1 MRKLLNNK
9 IPNDLK
15 DHHMPDNFDISLKSY
30 GGGGSQKSLNP
41 NPKKLKKQSMNGF
54 EKQYEN
60 IIDYIVRITYTIW
73 EKKNIGYIY
82 DTYSKDCSVW
92 DEFGLQYGSEKIV
105 SDTVHT
111 NNAFPNIRLFAD
123 EVIWAGDDRSSFHTS
138 HRTIITGTNT
148 GFSKFSPPTGKSVR
162 LFCIANCVAKNN
174 EIYYENVVYDT
185 AGLIKQ
191 LGLDLNE
198 VAKKISK
205 EGVVGPF
212 SPSFK
217 NSKPIRDI
225 KRLKL
230 ISYPIPNKI
239 VNVREFVHSAYDTI
253 WNGRNFAAIDDIY
266 SNNIEFEGSTSRK
279 FKGINKL
286 KQFIISMIACFPDL
300 ALSIEDLYWMGN
312 PKDGYLVSIRWGAF
326 GTHKGNGIYGTPTN
340 RECYL
345 WGITQWEIKNNKIIK
360 EWTGFNELAILIQL
374 LGDKNES
381 IR

>member
-212 SPSFK
+212 APSFK

-253 WNGRNFAAIDDIY
+253 WNRRNFAAIDDIY

-300 ALSIEDLYWMGN
+300 TLSIEDLYWMGN

-345 WGITQWEIKNNKIIK
+345 WGITQWEIRNNKIIK

-374 LGDKNES
+374 LGEKNES

>member
-9 IPNDLK
+9 IPNNLK

-253 WNGRNFAAIDDIY
+253 WNRRNFAAIDDIY

-300 ALSIEDLYWMGN
+300 TLSIEDLYWMGN

-345 WGITQWEIKNNKIIK
+345 WGITQWEIRNNKIIK

-374 LGDKNES
+374 LGEKNES

>member
-253 WNGRNFAAIDDIY
+253 WNRRNFAAIDDIY

-345 WGITQWEIKNNKIIK
+345 WGITQWEIRNNKIIK

-374 LGDKNES
+374 LGEKNES

>member
-253 WNGRNFAAIDDIY
+253 WNRRNFAAIDDIY

-326 GTHKGNGIYGTPTN
+326 GTHKGNGIYGPPTN

-374 LGDKNES
+374 LGEKNES

>member
-30 GGGGSQKSLNP
+30 GGGGSKKSLNP

-148 GFSKFSPPTGKSVR
+148 GFSKFSPPTGKSLR

-198 VAKKISK
+198 VAKKISR

-212 SPSFK
+212 APSFK

-230 ISYPIPNKI
+230 ISYPIPDKI

-266 SNNIEFEGSTSRK
+266 SNNIEFEASTSRK
-279 FKGINKL
+279 FKGIDKL

-326 GTHKGNGIYGTPTN
+326 GTHKGNGIYGPPTN

-374 LGDKNES
+374 LGENNES

>member
-253 WNGRNFAAIDDIY
+253 WNRRNFAAIDDIY
-266 SNNIEFEGSTSRK
+266 SDNIEFEGSTSRK

-300 ALSIEDLYWMGN
+300 TLSIEDLYWMGN

-345 WGITQWEIKNNKIIK
+345 WGITQWEIRNNKIIK

-374 LGDKNES
+374 LGEKNES

>member
-253 WNGRNFAAIDDIY
+253 WNRRNFAAIDDIY

-300 ALSIEDLYWMGN
+300 TLSIEDLYWMGN

-374 LGDKNES
+374 LGEKNES

>member
-1 MRKLLNNK
+1 MRKLLNNR

-253 WNGRNFAAIDDIY
+253 WNRRNFAAIDDIY

-345 WGITQWEIKNNKIIK
+345 WGITQWEIRNNKIIK

-374 LGDKNES
+374 LGEKNES

>member
-9 IPNDLK
+9 IPNNLK

-253 WNGRNFAAIDDIY
+253 WNRRNFAAIDDIY
-266 SNNIEFEGSTSRK
+266 SDNIEFEGSTSRK

-286 KQFIISMIACFPDL
+286 KQFIISLIACFPDL

-374 LGDKNES
+374 LGENNES

>member
-9 IPNDLK
+9 IPNNLK

-253 WNGRNFAAIDDIY
+253 WNRRNFAAIDDIY
-266 SNNIEFEGSTSRK
+266 ANNIEFEGSTSRK

-345 WGITQWEIKNNKIIK
+345 WGITQWEIRNNKIIK

-374 LGDKNES
+374 LGEKNES

>member
-9 IPNDLK
+9 IPNNLK

-253 WNGRNFAAIDDIY
+253 WNRRNFAAIDDIY

-345 WGITQWEIKNNKIIK
+345 WGITQWEIRNNKIIK

-374 LGDKNES
+374 LGEKNES

>member
-9 IPNDLK
+9 IPNNLK

-253 WNGRNFAAIDDIY
+253 WNRRNFAAIDDIY
-266 SNNIEFEGSTSRK
+266 ANNIEFEGSTSRK

-300 ALSIEDLYWMGN
+300 TLSIEDLYWMGN

-345 WGITQWEIKNNKIIK
+345 WGITQWEIRNNKIIK

-374 LGDKNES
+374 LGENNES

>member
-9 IPNDLK
+9 IPNNLK

-253 WNGRNFAAIDDIY
+253 WNRRNFAAIDDIY
-266 SNNIEFEGSTSRK
+266 SDNIEFEGSTSRK

-300 ALSIEDLYWMGN
+300 TLSIEDLYWMGN

-345 WGITQWEIKNNKIIK
+345 WGITQWEIRNNKIIK

-374 LGDKNES
+374 LGEKNES